1 MSNVNTVLETLKEKE
16 NLIKEILICISCG
29 SDNVIRDDHALH
41 CRICDYA
48 NSYEVT
54 A

>member
-1 MSNVNTVLETLKEKE
+1 MSNVNTVLKKIEEKE
-16 NLIKEILICISCG
+16 NLIKGILICISCG
-29 SDNVIRDDHALH
+29 RDNVIQDDHALH